1 MGRIRVGAD
10 ADLVLFDPAT
20 VIDRAG
26 YGEGESM
33 IPPDGI
39 PHVIVNGKLVVRDG
53 ELTGDR
59 PGRVLRRTR
68 PIPGEHVHH
77 GVLPGTGVDDLQ

>member
-1 MGRIRVGAD
+1 MTDVDQEAR
-10 ADLVLFDPAT
+10 FDPAT
-20 VIDRAG
+20 VIDRAT
-26 YGEGESM
+26 YREGESM

-39 PHVIVNGKLVVRDG
+39 PHVIVNGTPVVSDG

-59 PGRVLRRTR
+59 PGTVLRRTG

-77 GVLPGTGVDDLQ
+77 GVLPGTGVEDLQ